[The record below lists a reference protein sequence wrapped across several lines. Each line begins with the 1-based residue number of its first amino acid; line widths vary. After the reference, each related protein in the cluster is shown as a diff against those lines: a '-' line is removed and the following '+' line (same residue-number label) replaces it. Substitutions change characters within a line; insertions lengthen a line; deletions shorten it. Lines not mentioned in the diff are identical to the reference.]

1 MWWYEINCSEIL
13 WVHTIYLH
21 MSCKYALITKTFSS
35 WPETWDTPKYLDIC
49 WYISV
54 DRRAREKSKSYLI
67 ALRFL
72 LCLFVSVG
80 WNLLDFYT
88 LIPDEPDIDRIV
100 FVLLNSL
107 QLRRRTNKAGSPLV
121 FNHDNY
127 GSISFSFT
135 ENKTEESWLLADLLD
150 LIMEMEENF
159 EILIFSYLYSPSSPS
174 EEAVFFNRN

>member
-1 MWWYEINCSEIL
+1 MYLPSSCFLGTIWRNSQNLFALVGLERISKNHPNLEIKEITVSCCNCFMWWYEINCSEIL

-54 DRRAREKSKSYLI
+54 DRRSREKSKSYLI
-67 ALRFL
+67 VLRFL

-88 LIPDEPDIDRIV
+88 LISNEPDIDRIV
-100 FVLLNSL
+100 LVLL
-107 QLRRRTNKAGSPLV
+107 
-121 FNHDNY
+121 
-127 GSISFSFT
+127 
-135 ENKTEESWLLADLLD
+135 
-150 LIMEMEENF
+150 
-159 EILIFSYLYSPSSPS
+159 LIFSNSAPSQ
-174 EEAVFFNRN
+174 N